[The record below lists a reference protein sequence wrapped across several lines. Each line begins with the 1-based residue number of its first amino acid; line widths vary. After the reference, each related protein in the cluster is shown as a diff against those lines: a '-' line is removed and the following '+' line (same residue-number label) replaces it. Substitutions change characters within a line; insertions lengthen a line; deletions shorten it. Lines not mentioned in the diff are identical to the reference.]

1 MRRMKLTDIKI
12 SEAFAN
18 SIPSEEKMNECRNNW
33 NQWNRQDRYIVVNP
47 DNVLIDGYIQ
57 YLVLKENNVE
67 EVEVK
72 ISTKR
77 KKRWYRKNVK
87 DWNIP
92 HYKNEATTYI
102 YGTHPNSKDTKTYM
116 WRVPKSWTNW
126 TDNIQIGDTVM
137 CATKFG
143 YAPVIVSKIEIL
155 DKCPIDISVKKVCS
169 KQIRRNG
176 MVVEIQP
183 LIVDFIQI
191 SEVRTIKIEE
201 NDRVVIISNCNSKGQ
216 KGTVLHIY
224 WAGYCRHCRYV
235 MVQLDNG
242 TKQGYNDRS
251 VRKINNE
258 SEDTNMEGFKNV
270 AIVNLLDDY
279 NKKDYGF
286 ALYDNELG
294 MIQTMAHYPAM
305 VVVNAR
311 GKDNRI
317 LGIVKE
323 IMPVEEYG
331 KGVTAQVVGVV
342 NMDGY
347 IARVEEENR
356 LKELA
361 KKKAAIEKELEAEIN
376 KRKSVEYYE
385 EMAKKYSDNPK
396 LAELVA
402 ELKGLGE

>member
-1 MRRMKLTDIKI
+1 MNNI
-12 SEAFAN
+12 
-18 SIPSEEKMNECRNNW
+18 EK
-33 NQWNRQDRYIVVNP
+33 
-47 DNVLIDGYIQ
+47 
-57 YLVLKENNVE
+57 
-67 EVEVK
+67 VK
-72 ISTKR
+72 
-77 KKRWYRKNVK
+77 
-87 DWNIP
+87 
-92 HYKNEATTYI
+92 
-102 YGTHPNSKDTKTYM
+102 
-116 WRVPKSWTNW
+116 
-126 TDNIQIGDTVM
+126 
-137 CATKFG
+137 
-143 YAPVIVSKIEIL
+143 
-155 DKCPIDISVKKVCS
+155 
-169 KQIRRNG
+169 
-176 MVVEIQP
+176 
-183 LIVDFIQI
+183 
-191 SEVRTIKIEE
+191 E
-201 NDRVVIISNCNSKGQ
+201 NDRVIIVRECNSKGQ
-216 KGTVLHIY
+216 TGTVLHIY

-258 SEDTNMEGFKNV
+258 SEDIKMEGFKNV

-279 NKKDYGF
+279 NKKDYAF
-286 ALYDNELG
+286 ALYDNEVG
-294 MIQTMAHYPAM
+294 MIQTMAHHPVM

-331 KGVTAQVVGVV
+331 KNVTAQVVGVV
-342 NMDGY
+342 NMDSY
-347 IARVEEENR
+347 LTRVEEENR